1 MADAP
6 TPSVPH
12 PNVPVGPAP
21 LPVGA
26 VCPDCGYD
34 LRGSTSAVC
43 SECGRSLDVFRA
55 GESQIPWSRRQTL
68 GWFRAYWLTVWRVL
82 RRANVFCLE
91 VVRPVSYAD
100 AQSFRWVTL
109 LHAYPMLLAGL
120 LAWAVT
126 ELVRGHGLSAGDWWW
141 LGSLAIWMLLL
152 LAALPGL
159 ASYFFQWRQ
168 QSVEQQNRAIALS
181 YYAWAPLVLMPLGW
195 IVGLVLDVASNWG
208 LPSGYYI
215 GHPLQFSFTIT
226 ALISLATY
234 ASLYDFAKHL
244 GHETALRCFLRMAL
258 LWALS
263 LGLGLALALI
273 PLAVFYV
280 AVLIES
286 FRG

>member
-1 MADAP
+1 MAESPASIPPASVTPAAP
-6 TPSVPH
+6 E
-12 PNVPVGPAP
+12 P

-82 RRANVFCLE
+82 RRPKVFCLE

-109 LHAYPMLLAGL
+109 LHAYPMLLAGP

-215 GHPLQFSFTIT
+215 GYPLQASFTIT

-244 GHETALRCFLRMAL
+244 GHETGLRRFLRMAL